1 MARYTE
7 SLIKHSATPAA
18 VSRLTLEYAA
28 HTAPPHPEP
37 ETLIIKRIQPE
48 FPADPGFP
56 DREFTFYAC
65 VLPQLDIP
73 HPQIYFT
80 GIDPETQERLI
91 LMEDLIA
98 HHLPPPTR
106 PWTQAEGECM
116 ARAYARLHATSN
128 HYFQTFASAPHPSTT
143 FWEHSSTS
151 QSLRSE
157 CSQNSA
163 QIACKFH
170 TDWLLPRHETR
181 LDAEMLGKMTCDLIQ
196 QNVWEPIPGLEGLIS
211 RTVDAAQTFTALPAT
226 LLHNDV
232 YPPNVALPPNLN
244 DDAILLDWEMA
255 SYGLAEM
262 DLGFMFLQ
270 PYRAHQCLDKAR
282 VLDAYWAARF
292 AREGAIPSCEE
303 REIRQFY
310 ADAVWGLWLVPV
322 AHKMAAHPFPPGS
335 VVADYWQSM
344 FGVLEGHLRGLCGRV
359 LL

>member
-1 MARYTE
+1 MTRELPLPRVTFHVSHLTFPLPLLPLLQQTVHPSVARYTE
-7 SLIKHSATPAA
+7 TLIKHSATPAT

-28 HTAPPHPEP
+28 RPEIPPAIGPA
-37 ETLIIKRIQPE
+37 TLILKRIQPE
-48 FPADPGFP
+48 YPADPGFP
-56 DREFTFYAC
+56 DREFTFYTRI
-65 VLPQLDIP
+65 LPQLDIP

-91 LMEDLIA
+91 LMEDLTTY
-98 HHLPPPTR
+98 HLPPPTR

-116 ARAYARLHATSN
+116 ARAYARLHTVS
-128 HYFQTFASAPHPSTT
+128 
-143 FWEHSSTS
+143 
-151 QSLRSE
+151 R
-157 CSQNSA
+157 
-163 QIACKFH
+163 IANPANP
-170 TDWLLPRHETR
+170 DWLLQRHETR
-181 LDAEMLGKMTCDLIQ
+181 LDADMLGKMACDLIR
-196 QNVWEPIPGLEGLIS
+196 QNVWEPIPGLEGLIA
-211 RTVDAAQTFTALPAT
+211 RTVDAAQTFIHLPTT

-255 SYGLAEM
+255 SSGLAEM

-282 VLDAYWAARF
+282 VLDAYWAARHAWEGEIP
-292 AREGAIPSCEE
+292 AREE
-303 REIRQFY
+303 RDIRQFY

-335 VVADYWQSM
+335 AVATYWQSM
-344 FGVLEGHLRGLCGRV
+344 FGVLEAHLRGLSGRV

>member
-1 MARYTE
+1 MPLLPLLQQTVHPRAARYTE

-18 VSRLTLEYAA
+18 VWRLSLEYAVPNA
-28 HTAPPHPEP
+28 GP
-37 ETLIIKRIQPE
+37 ETLILKRIQPE

-56 DREFTFYAC
+56 DRERHFYAC
-65 VLPQLDIP
+65 VLPHLDIP
-73 HPQIYFT
+73 HAQIYFA
-80 GIDPETQERLI
+80 DLHPDTQERLI
-91 LMEDLIA
+91 LMEDLTA
-98 HHLPPPTR
+98 HHLPPPSR

-116 ARAYARLHATSN
+116 ARAYARLHGVG
-128 HYFQTFASAPHPSTT
+128 
-143 FWEHSSTS
+143 
-151 QSLRSE
+151 
-157 CSQNSA
+157 
-163 QIACKFH
+163 QIGNPAN

-181 LDAEMLGKMTCDLIQ
+181 LDAEMLGKMTCELIR
-196 QNVWEPIPGLEGLIS
+196 QNVWEPIPGLDGLIA
-211 RTVDAAQTFTALPAT
+211 RTVDAAQTFTHLPTT

-232 YPPNVALPPNLN
+232 YPPNVALPPTLT

-255 SYGLAEM
+255 SYGLPEM

-270 PYRAHQCLDKAR
+270 PYRAHQYLEKAR
-282 VLDAYWAARF
+282 VLEAYWAARL